1 MTFDSSN
8 KEWVE
13 SLSTNQVIE
22 HIRLAMSE
30 GCIKPSHVYDLVDE
44 ALQRLGATCTKMKV
58 SEVRAE
64 ANDHCTPICPRCQQ
78 KKEGC
83 DYLDSDG
90 KTCRGIVYPTFPP
103 QYAPCVF
110 NKD

>member
-13 SLSTNQVIE
+13 SISTNQVIE

-44 ALQRLGATCTKMKV
+44 ALQRLGDTCTKVSDPRLKPVGFSMKV
-58 SEVRAE
+58 
-64 ANDHCTPICPRCQQ
+64 
-78 KKEGC
+78 
-83 DYLDSDG
+83 
-90 KTCRGIVYPTFPP
+90 
-103 QYAPCVF
+103 
-110 NKD
+110 